1 MVAKRIFD
9 IVLSF
14 ALLVVLLLPMCVIWL
29 ITSII
34 LQSNGLF
41 LQTRIGQYGKRFTM
55 YKFKTLYPDRRKNSK
70 WGAFMRKTKLDEF
83 PQLWNILI
91 GEMSFVGPRPDLPG
105 YYDQLEGEERELLK
119 LKPGITSPAA
129 LKYINEEEILAGK
142 KNPKEYNDIV
152 IYPDKVKMNL
162 QYYNNRSF
170 LVDLRIIIKTIATV
184 ITGKRSKNE

>member
-55 YKFKTLYPDRRKNSK
+55 YKFKTLYPDRRKKSK

-119 LKPGITSPAA
+119 LKPGITSLAA

>member
-55 YKFKTLYPDRRKNSK
+55 YKFKTLYPDKRKKSK